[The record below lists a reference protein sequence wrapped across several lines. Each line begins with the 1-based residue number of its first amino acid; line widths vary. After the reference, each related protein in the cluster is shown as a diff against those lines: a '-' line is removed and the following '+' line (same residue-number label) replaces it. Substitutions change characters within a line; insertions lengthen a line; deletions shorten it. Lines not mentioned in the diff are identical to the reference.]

1 MSSLAANSQVL
12 YRNQLWSS
20 NSGMLLLEQ
29 RNFISFGSF
38 NDNNKKITKRRET
51 VRVEAFWADTT
62 RPASIEMEPINDSDQ
77 LDQILLNAQ
86 QISHPILIDW
96 MASWCRKCIFLKPK
110 LEKLA
115 AEFDTKVKF
124 YSVDV
129 NKVPQS
135 LVKRGNISLWKDGEM
150 KEEVIGGHKA
160 WLVIEEVRA
169 MIQKHI

>member
-96 MASWCRKCIFLKPK
+96 
-110 LEKLA
+110 
-115 AEFDTKVKF
+115 VKF